1 MAYVCCD
8 TSFLFSLYGRDANSA
23 RALAAVT
30 RLRQAL
36 TLSALND
43 FEFRNAVR
51 FAVFRQ
57 ILAPADLASIL
68 AAYESDVAG
77 GRLIVEQV
85 NLAQVVTEASRLS
98 ATHTVKGGHR
108 SFDLLH
114 VAVATHLGAGVFLSF
129 DTNQAA
135 LAKRVG
141 LKVAP

>member
-1 MAYVCCD
+1 MAPLCCD
-8 TSFLFSLYGRDANSA
+8 TSFLFSLYGRDVNSG
-23 RALAAVT
+23 RALAALT
-30 RLRQAL
+30 RLKQAL

-57 ILAPADLASIL
+57 VLAPTDLATIL

-77 GRLIVEQV
+77 GRLIIEQV
-85 NLAQVVTEASRLS
+85 NLAQVVAEASRLS

-114 VAVATHLGAGVFLSF
+114 VAVATNLGAGVFLSF
-129 DTNQAA
+129 DTNQGA

-141 LKVAP
+141 LKVVP

>member
-1 MAYVCCD
+1 M
-8 TSFLFSLYGRDANSA
+8 
-23 RALAAVT
+23 
-30 RLRQAL
+30 
-36 TLSALND
+36 
-43 FEFRNAVR
+43 
-51 FAVFRQ
+51 
-57 ILAPADLASIL
+57 
-68 AAYESDVAG
+68 
-77 GRLIVEQV
+77 IVEQV

-114 VAVATHLGAGVFLSF
+114 VAVASHLGAGVFLSF